1 MKGGILM
8 LAIIKLFFFSSPDP
22 EVKRISERNL
32 DLRARLH
39 NHLV

>member
-32 DLRARLH
+32 DLRASLH
-39 NHLV
+39 NQLF